1 MAFVGS
7 EVNEVTFEE
16 IKLSVSLK
24 VGKSIEMS
32 DQSSVVVVVE
42 VVPADLPRGVNYKK
56 KS

>member
-7 EVNEVTFEE
+7 GVNEVAFEE